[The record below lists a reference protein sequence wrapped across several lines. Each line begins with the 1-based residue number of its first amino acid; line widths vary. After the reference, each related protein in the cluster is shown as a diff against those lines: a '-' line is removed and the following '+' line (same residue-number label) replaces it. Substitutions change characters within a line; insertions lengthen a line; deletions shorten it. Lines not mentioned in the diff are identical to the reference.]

1 MHTFPDMKVLVVD
14 DDCDLRKELK
24 DMLSELQVQI
34 IEAHNGVV
42 ALKMLKKHKVDVAII
57 DIIMP
62 EMDGIELLR
71 ELQVN
76 YPKMLNI
83 VITGN
88 ATNEKIKKVFEA
100 KAHDFMEKP
109 FRRQVFIKRVEKALD
124 TLSLHHTVDNLLE
137 EVADEFTHRIEEK
150 DLENMKPKDKLKT
163 LKKHLKSD

>member
-1 MHTFPDMKVLVVD
+1 MHTYPEMKVLVVD
-14 DDCDLRKELK
+14 DDADLRKELK
-24 DMLSELQVQI
+24 DMLAELKVQI
-34 IEAHNGVV
+34 FEASNGVV
-42 ALKMLKKHKVDVAII
+42 ALKILKKQTIDIAII

-109 FRRQVFIKRVEKALD
+109 FRRQVFIKRVEKALE
-124 TLSLHHTVDNLLE
+124 TLTLHHTVDNLLD
-137 EVADEFTHRIEEK
+137 EVADEFGHLVEEK

-163 LKKHLKSD
+163 LKKHLKS